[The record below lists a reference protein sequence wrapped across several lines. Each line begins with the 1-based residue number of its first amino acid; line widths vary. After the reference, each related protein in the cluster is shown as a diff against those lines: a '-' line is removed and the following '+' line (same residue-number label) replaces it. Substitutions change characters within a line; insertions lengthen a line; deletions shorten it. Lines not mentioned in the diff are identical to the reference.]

1 MKSLAKRI
9 LPAPAWNRL
18 RRTKSAAVGGFQSA
32 LERAGYVVAERDDYY
47 SPLPPVSRLRATRER
62 WNRPSAMRGVS
73 FDLDDMKRRLAVLLS
88 RYQDEFD
95 GLPSNAQFRSE
106 GFGPGLPA
114 VDALTLYMMVRDRKP
129 KRYVEV
135 GAGLSTYYCSLAAR
149 RNAMDGH
156 PLEIVSIDPFPFER
170 LRTMSEITLLED
182 EVQDVDISVFERLE
196 ADDILFID
204 STHILK
210 IDGDVPF
217 LYLEVLPLLNV
228 GVMVHVHDV
237 PFPFN
242 VPFPAEFW
250 TLDRQWPVFW
260 NEAMLLQA
268 FLCLNERF
276 RIELSLPLLRHF
288 DDAFRRA
295 QIRCYESVAENPDT
309 FSSLWMRRVT

>member
-1 MKSLAKRI
+1 MASLQTNKIAFVTGTRAI
-9 LPAPAWNRL
+9 SRFHPASPAACRRASLRLYGADPSRSAVVSPIYLPAGSHH
-18 RRTKSAAVGGFQSA
+18 T
-32 LERAGYVVAERDDYY
+32 
-47 SPLPPVSRLRATRER
+47 
-62 WNRPSAMRGVS
+62 
-73 FDLDDMKRRLAVLLS
+73 RLA

-288 DDAFRRA
+288 DEAFLRA